1 MIPTIHDGKKRSGL
15 IKSIAPILEESLDG
29 LLKSL
34 READDE
40 EKSEESELDD
50 GYDPVA
56 AEAGDSSDE
65 PVK

>member
-1 MIPTIHDGKKRSGL
+1 MYAEGDTSCQGCQE
-15 IKSIAPILEESLDG
+15 KSAESPVR
-29 LLKSL
+29 K
-34 READDE
+34 EVDDE